1 MVTFGEVLQ
10 RMKDAPAGGN
20 RMTDTA
26 VTEQQIIARIERLPV
41 SSWYA
46 RVLGTV
52 ATAHFFDAFDSLTIA
67 FILPVLVGLWK
78 ISPSE
83 IGLLISAGFAGQLLG
98 AIVFGKAAEKYG
110 RLRVLQISLI
120 IIAIFAACC
129 AMAWNYVSLL
139 VFRFLQGLGLGA
151 EVPIAA
157 TYLNEF
163 TKARFRGRFLLLLQ
177 WAFAIGVA
185 FTSWIATMIVPTLG
199 WQSMFWL
206 GILPALLAIALRRL
220 IPESPRWLAGQGRL
234 AEADAALASIEA
246 KIADPKQLDMPPAVP
261 PIVHANAGF
270 ADLFKGIYLKRTLCA
285 WTIAF
290 CTSFIGY
297 GLITWLPTLF
307 RTVYQLPLAQA
318 LQYGLIINMVGLLG
332 PLCCMLLIDTI
343 GRRFS
348 FAIAFLGGAICMFVL
363 WWIGAD
369 RTPIEVLALGATAYF
384 FLAFLLTGVYVY
396 IPETYPTRMRALG
409 TGTASSFLRIASIVG
424 PTIVGFTLSYSNV
437 GVVYLMFGGVSLIGA
452 LVIILFGIE
461 TRGKILEELSP

>member
-1 MVTFGEVLQ
+1 MHS
-10 RMKDAPAGGN
+10 N
-20 RMTDTA
+20 
-26 VTEQQIIARIERLPV
+26 
-41 SSWYA
+41 
-46 RVLGTV
+46 
-52 ATAHFFDAFDSLTIA
+52 SLTIA

-78 ISPSE
+78 LSASE

-98 AIVFGKAAEKYG
+98 ALVFGKAAEKYG

-120 IIAIFAACC
+120 IIAIFAAAC
-129 AMAWNYVSLL
+129 AMAWSFISLL
-139 VFRFLQGLGLGA
+139 VFRLLQGVGLGA
-151 EVPIAA
+151 EVPVAA

-163 TKARFRGRFLLLLQ
+163 TKARYRGRFLLLLQ
-177 WAFAIGVA
+177 WSFAIGVA
-185 FTSWIATMIVPTLG
+185 FTSWIATWMVPNFG

-206 GILPALLAIALRRL
+206 GILPAILALGLRWL
-220 IPESPRWLAGQGRL
+220 IPESPRWLASQGRL
-234 AEADAALASIEA
+234 AEADAALVSIEA
-246 KIADPKQLDMPPAVP
+246 KIADPKQLEMPPAVP
-261 PIVHANAGF
+261 PVAHENAGF
-270 ADLFKGIYLKRTLCA
+270 GHLFKGIYLRRTLCA

-297 GLITWLPTLF
+297 GLITWLPTVF

-318 LQYGLIINMVGLLG
+318 LQYGLIVNLVGLAG

-343 GRRFS
+343 GRRLS
-348 FAIAFLGGAICMFVL
+348 FAIAFSGGAICMVAL
-363 WWIGAD
+363 WWLGAD
-369 RTPIEVLALGATAYF
+369 RTPIEVLTLGAIAYF

-437 GVVYLMFGGVSLIGA
+437 GMVYLMFGIVSLIGA
-452 LVIILFGIE
+452 LVIVLFGIE